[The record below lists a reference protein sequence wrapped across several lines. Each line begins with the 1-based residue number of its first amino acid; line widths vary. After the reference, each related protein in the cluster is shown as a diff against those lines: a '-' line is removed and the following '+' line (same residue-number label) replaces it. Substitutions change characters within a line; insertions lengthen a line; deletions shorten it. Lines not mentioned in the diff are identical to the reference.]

1 MTTVSS
7 EKSLVASVLDRLL
20 DDDPRAGTPFVNH
33 DDIKN
38 PRLLV
43 ARLRQRK
50 DLLSAFIVVRLSPE
64 TLNLLDRAPTEQE
77 VSIELLDGVV
87 KALND
92 VIKMACIYETERF
105 KAVRLPKDVMLLVE
119 DNPRGVN
126 VPYLN
131 RMLLDEAYVDEIH
144 RLKKFQST
152 YSIRQLKDDV
162 ARDLAALLN
171 SRQELQ
177 QGVPEAFKELRG
189 SLLEFGVPDFTA
201 YSLSSNEDRKRI
213 RREVEQSIAQSEPR
227 LKNVRVSLEPEE
239 KFSQV
244 MPFRIEALLR
254 VESFTEPVTFDASF
268 YVTNHQ
274 YDVRGV

>member
-1 MTTVSS
+1 MATLSS
-7 EKSLVASVLDRLL
+7 DSNLVASVLDRLL
-20 DDDPRAGTPFVNH
+20 DHDPKLGTPFL
-33 DDIKN
+33 DRDEIKN
-38 PRLLV
+38 PKLLITK
-43 ARLRQRK
+43 LRQQKDPLSSFLGAEQPPDTRSAIDRWDPGQEVPG
-50 DLLSAFIVVRLSPE
+50 DLLDLVVE
-64 TLNLLDRAPTEQE
+64 GLNQ
-77 VSIELLDGVV
+77 
-87 KALND
+87 
-92 VIKMACIYETERF
+92 VIRQGCVYETERF
-105 KAVRLPKDVMLLVE
+105 KSVRLPKEVLRLVE
-119 DNPRGVN
+119 DTPRGVN

-144 RLKKFQST
+144 RLKKTQPT
-152 YSIRQLKDDV
+152 YSVRQLKDDV

-177 QGVPEAFKELRG
+177 QGVPEEFKELRG

-227 LKNVRVSLEPEE
+227 LKSVRVSLEAEE

-244 MPFRIEALLR
+244 LRFRIECLLR
-254 VESFTEPVTFDASF
+254 VEALTEPVTFDAALH
-268 YVTNHQ
+268 VTNHQ